1 MEPCSE
7 KAEGH
12 WVFLF
17 AFLNTVF
24 SGSPAYLLWA
34 VESRGEKPALGR
46 ATAGVILPSD
56 EKERAL
62 PSVMLDLVSAALALC

>member
-1 MEPCSE
+1 MEPCPE
-7 KAEGH
+7 KAGR

-24 SGSPAYLLWA
+24 SGSPAHLLWA
-34 VESRGEKPALGR
+34 VESREKPALGR
-46 ATAGVILPSD
+46 ATARVVLSSD

>member
-1 MEPCSE
+1 MEPCPE

-24 SGSPAYLLWA
+24 SGSPAHLLWA

-56 EKERAL
+56 ERAL
-62 PSVMLDLVSAALALC
+62 RSVMLDLVSVALALC